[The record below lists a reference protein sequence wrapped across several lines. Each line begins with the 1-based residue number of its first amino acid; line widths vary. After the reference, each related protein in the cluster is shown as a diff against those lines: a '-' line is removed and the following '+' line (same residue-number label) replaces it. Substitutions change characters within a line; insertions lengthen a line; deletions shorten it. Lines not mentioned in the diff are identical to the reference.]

1 MKRDDDQ
8 KQNSR
13 REFLRSTAAAGAGA
27 AAAVT
32 LPGVAVAAVSEAE
45 QQPADRKGYRL
56 TRHIVDY
63 YKTAAE

>member
-8 KQNSR
+8 KDNSR
-13 REFLRSTAAAGAGA
+13 REFLRKTAAAGAGA

-32 LPGVAVAAVSEAE
+32 LPGVAVAGVPDT
-45 QQPADRKGYRL
+45 QQPSDKKGYRL